1 MIDPITA
8 FATAQAAIKGVQAA
22 IKMGKDIGAISG
34 DLMKFFEAKDVVAKA
49 ASEPKKTFGKS
60 DTAQAFETVM
70 HAKQLQDA
78 ENELKQ
84 HLIWSGNADVW
95 QAIMV
100 ERNNL
105 VQKRKAEEIAM
116 EKAKASPIFAAAYEA
131 VFERRRKIEAE
142 QTLIE
147 MNSAINEMDVAGKA
161 HSRARDLERSAYA
174 HLIEAKKV
182 WRIAMQLAEAETTN
196 LQAACAKAQV
206 LIDARKAARA

>member
-49 ASEPKKTFGKS
+49 ALHPKPSFGKS

-84 HLIWSGNADVW
+84 MLIWSGNADVW
-95 QAIMV
+95 QSILM
-100 ERNNL
+100 ERNSI
-105 VQKRKAEEIAM
+105 VAKRKAEETEM
-116 EKAKASPIFAAAYEA
+116 QNAKTKRKQEIEEA
-131 VFERRRKIEAE
+131 V
-142 QTLIE
+142 TLIL
-147 MNSAINEMDVAGKA
+147 MIVAGV
-161 HSRARDLERSAYA
+161 L
-174 HLIEAKKV
+174 L
-182 WRIAMQLAEAETTN
+182 LALVAWGT
-196 LQAACAKAQV
+196 AQYV
-206 LIDARKAARA
+206 DFMRR

>member
-116 EKAKASPIFAAAYEA
+116 EKAKAKRRKEIEEA
-131 VFERRRKIEAE
+131 V
-142 QTLIE
+142 TMLL
-147 MNSAINEMDVAGKA
+147 MGVAGA
-161 HSRARDLERSAYA
+161 MVMILVVWGTLQYVDFMRS
-174 HLIEAKKV
+174 H
-182 WRIAMQLAEAETTN
+182 
-196 LQAACAKAQV
+196 
-206 LIDARKAARA
+206 

>member
-49 ASEPKKTFGKS
+49 AAQPKKASFGKS

-84 HLIWSGNADVW
+84 MLIWSGNADVW
-95 QAIMV
+95 QAIMI
-100 ERNNL
+100 ERNSI
-105 VQKRKAEEIAM
+105 VQKRKSEEIEM
-116 EKAKASPIFAAAYEA
+116 DKAKAKRKKEIEEA
-131 VFERRRKIEAE
+131 V
-142 QTLIE
+142 E
-147 MNSAINEMDVAGKA
+147 MVLLVVAVSGLLSLVVWGTAQYVAFMKA
-161 HSRARDLERSAYA
+161 
-174 HLIEAKKV
+174 
-182 WRIAMQLAEAETTN
+182 
-196 LQAACAKAQV
+196 
-206 LIDARKAARA
+206 

>member
-34 DLMKFFEAKDVVAKA
+34 DLMKFFEDKDVVAKA
-49 ASEPKKTFGKS
+49 ASKPKKTFGKS

-105 VQKRKAEEIAM
+105 VQKRKAEEVAM
-116 EKAKASPIFAAAYEA
+116 EKAKAKRKKEIEEA
-131 VFERRRKIEAE
+131 V
-142 QTLIE
+142 TMLLLG
-147 MNSAINEMDVAGKA
+147 VAGA
-161 HSRARDLERSAYA
+161 MVMILVVWGTLQYVDFMRS
-174 HLIEAKKV
+174 H
-182 WRIAMQLAEAETTN
+182 
-196 LQAACAKAQV
+196 
-206 LIDARKAARA
+206 

>member
-49 ASEPKKTFGKS
+49 ASKPKKATFGKS
-60 DTAQAFETVM
+60 DTAQAFETVI

-84 HLIWSGNADVW
+84 MLIWSGNADVW

-100 ERNNL
+100 ERNNI
-105 VQKRKAEEIAM
+105 VHKRKAEENEMA
-116 EKAKASPIFAAAYEA
+116 KAKAKRAKEIEEVIELVLLA
-131 VFERRRKIEAE
+131 VA
-142 QTLIE
+142 
-147 MNSAINEMDVAGKA
+147 VAGIVTLVA
-161 HSRARDLERSAYA
+161 WGTMEYVDFMRR
-174 HLIEAKKV
+174 
-182 WRIAMQLAEAETTN
+182 
-196 LQAACAKAQV
+196 
-206 LIDARKAARA
+206 

>member
-22 IKMGKDIGAISG
+22 IKMGKDLQGISG

-49 ASEPKKTFGKS
+49 AAEPKKSTFGKS

-84 HLIWSGNADVW
+84 MLIWSGQADVW
-95 QAIMV
+95 QAIMI

-105 VQKRKAEEIAM
+105 VSKRKSEEIAM
-116 EKAKASPIFAAAYEA
+116 EKAKAK
-131 VFERRRKIEAE
+131 RKQEISES
-142 QTLIE
+142 IE
-147 MNSAINEMDVAGKA
+147 MVLAIVAGA
-161 HSRARDLERSAYA
+161 L
-174 HLIEAKKV
+174 LITL
-182 WRIAMQLAEAETTN
+182 LAWGTMEY
-196 LQAACAKAQV
+196 
-206 LIDARKAARA
+206 IDFMRK

>member
-49 ASEPKKTFGKS
+49 AAQPKKASFGKS

-84 HLIWSGNADVW
+84 MLIWSGNADVW
-95 QAIMV
+95 QSILM
-100 ERNNL
+100 ERNNI
-105 VQKRKAEEIAM
+105 VHKRKKEEADM
-116 EKAKASPIFAAAYEA
+116 ERAKAKRKKEIEEAVTMVLLLVAAA
-131 VFERRRKIEAE
+131 
-142 QTLIE
+142 
-147 MNSAINEMDVAGKA
+147 AIVVLVAWGTVEYVKFMKA
-161 HSRARDLERSAYA
+161 
-174 HLIEAKKV
+174 
-182 WRIAMQLAEAETTN
+182 
-196 LQAACAKAQV
+196 
-206 LIDARKAARA
+206 

>member
-22 IKMGKDIGAISG
+22 IKMGKDIHAISG

-49 ASEPKKTFGKS
+49 AVQPKKGFGKS

-70 HAKQLQDA
+70 QAKQLQDA
-78 ENELKQ
+78 EDELKQ

-95 QAIMV
+95 HAILL

-116 EKAKASPIFAAAYEA
+116 EKAKAKRKKEFDEIVVMVMLVIAAVGLVTLVAWGTVEY
-131 VFERRRKIEAE
+131 VDFMRK
-142 QTLIE
+142 
-147 MNSAINEMDVAGKA
+147 
-161 HSRARDLERSAYA
+161 
-174 HLIEAKKV
+174 
-182 WRIAMQLAEAETTN
+182 
-196 LQAACAKAQV
+196 
-206 LIDARKAARA
+206 